1 LNGKELKVA
10 VIGAGSW
17 GSVVAT
23 LLADK
28 VKTVIW
34 TRTPEVAESINCH
47 HLNPSYLGP
56 YQLSK
61 NLLATCDLE
70 EASGE
75 ADILIIA
82 IPAKWIS
89 NFFDSQKLLPKQSS
103 IILSLTKGLEP
114 LTGMRVTEIFC
125 QKYPELPIGVLTGPN
140 LAQEVLAGQ
149 PSASVVAF
157 NDDNIAKVIQE
168 LLVCKHW
175 RLYRNNDVLGCEIAG
190 AAKNVL
196 AIASGIVA
204 GLGLGANTQ
213 AALITRSLAEL
224 SRLGVAMGGN
234 SETFSGLAGL
244 GDLLATCMSDKS
256 RNRQVGFALAKGEK
270 LVEFQQETKMVA
282 EGITTAK
289 PLLEL
294 AELHG
299 IEMPVAEQVKAVLFD
314 SIPTE
319 EAILS
324 LMSREI
330 KSEYKY

>member
-1 LNGKELKVA
+1 MA
-10 VIGAGSW
+10 VVGAGSW

-28 VKTVIW
+28 VETVIW
-34 TRTPEVAESINCH
+34 ARTQSVAESINQFH
-47 HLNPSYLGP
+47 TNPAYLGS
-56 YQLSK
+56 YMLSK
-61 NLLATCDLE
+61 NLSATDDLE

-89 NFFDSQKLLPKQSS
+89 DFFNSQKFIPKQSAVV
-103 IILSLTKGLEP
+103 LSLVKGLEP
-114 LTGMRVTEIFC
+114 LHSMRVTEIFR
-125 QKYPELPIGVLTGPN
+125 QKYPELPIGILTGPN
-140 LAQEVLAGQ
+140 LAQEVLGKQ

-157 NDDNIAKVIQE
+157 DDEQTAKVIQE
-168 LLVCKHW
+168 LFLCDHW
-175 RLYRNNDVLGCEIAG
+175 RLYRNNDVTGCEIAG

-204 GLGLGANTQ
+204 GLGFGANTQ
-213 AALITRSLAEL
+213 AALVTRSLAEL

-234 SETFSGLAGL
+234 AETFSGLAGL
-244 GDLLATCMSDKS
+244 GDLLATCMSEKS
-256 RNRQVGFALAKGEK
+256 RNRQVGFALGQGAQ
-270 LVEFQQETKMVA
+270 LAALQEGMKMVA

-294 AELHG
+294 AALHRV
-299 IEMPVAEQVKAVLFD
+299 EMPVAEQVKAILFD
-314 SIPTE
+314 DIPME

-324 LMSREI
+324 LMRREI